1 MVVVSWPVRATI
13 TLPVSGLE
21 ERVMLLNVWT
31 LSTLYLSP
39 SPITRTTY
47 LTEPLFISVPYSITT
62 ISMNFSKK
70 YFLLLIVRSDYCINS
85 IKRST
90 FFSHNS
96 KVLSYISSQS
106 FLKKTA
112 SFSFGLLTFETK
124 IFQSC

>member
-39 SPITRTTY
+39 SPVTRTTY

-62 ISMNFSKK
+62 ISLNFSKK
-70 YFLLLIVRSDYCINS
+70 CFLLLIVRSDYCINS

-106 FLKKTA
+106 FLKKNSLVFIWVTHV
-112 SFSFGLLTFETK
+112 
-124 IFQSC
+124 

>member
-13 TLPVSGLE
+13 TLPVSRLE

-62 ISMNFSKK
+62 ISLNFSKK
-70 YFLLLIVRSDYCINS
+70 CFLLLIVRSDYCINS

-106 FLKKTA
+106 LLKKTA